1 MRAVRDREPRPG
13 AYDSRVWYSA
23 SVARECGGSYGDRVS
38 RLRARGRSGR
48 SGRSGSSCGR
58 SGRSG
63 RSDDGIEW
71 GNLFS

>member
-1 MRAVRDREPRPG
+1 MFEGRRPVAVRAVRDREPRPG

-38 RLRARGRSGR
+38 RL
-48 SGRSGSSCGR
+48 
-58 SGRSG
+58 
-63 RSDDGIEW
+63 DDGIEW